1 VAEREPTPGGVV
13 ASPFPRLVRLR
24 VRIPLRSDEWTIWPA
39 QPETK
44 RDFVVGFPLELHP
57 FAWDY
62 LHIASDGASVRIEP
76 HYRESSFDM
85 FRVDTRGHV
94 TCHALGGLFPF
105 TLGRQPELLE
115 GLRVTVLGL
124 PRLVAPSNP
133 AAAITLQSLAE
144 RLAAILLELRKVPE
158 EELHRELDLHV
169 QRHRATVGG
178 RLAHALWRRKLPR
191 AARARSS

>member
-1 VAEREPTPGGVV
+1 MAEPEPTPSGVE
-13 ASPFPRLVRLR
+13 ASPFPSLARLR
-24 VRIPLRSDEWTIWPA
+24 VRIPLASDEWTIWPA
-39 QPETK
+39 PPETA

-62 LHIASDGASVRIEP
+62 LHIASGGASIRIEP
-76 HYRESSFDM
+76 HYRDSSFDM

-115 GLRVTVLGL
+115 GLRVTIRALS
-124 PRLVAPSNP
+124 PLVAPSNP
-133 AAAITLQSLAE
+133 AAAITLETLAE

-158 EELHRELDLHV
+158 EELRRELDLHV
-169 QRHRATVGG
+169 QRQRATTRG
-178 RLAHALWRRKLPR
+178 RLAHRFWQRKLPR
-191 AARARSS
+191 AARMRSS